1 MIKIENGK
9 LTVSATYGLTQN
21 LGDFSSQK
29 AAATYVF
36 ETDAEGD
43 TAALLN
49 EAQGVY
55 DQIVEAAKM
64 STMAHLGIEGEVDD
78 SGVLQPKLVKP
89 ITAPVAAAPAPAPQ
103 GGYVPQQPQQNSY
116 GGGGGYQNK
125 PPIDVSDCPVFTA
138 DLGDGSG
145 VQNWVD
151 LRPAK
156 ADGRYKAGAAD
167 FRTVNKVGPKK
178 VQVWLKDRQGAIN
191 SNVAAALQAANIT
204 I

>member
-1 MIKIENGK
+1 MIKIANGK
-9 LTVSATYGLTQN
+9 LTVSASYGLTQN
-21 LGDFSSQK
+21 LGDYSSQK
-29 AAATYVF
+29 ATAGYVF
-36 ETDAEGD
+36 ETDADGD

-55 DQIVEAAKM
+55 DQLVEAAKM

-89 ITAPVAAAPAPAPQ
+89 ITAPVAPAPAPAQ
-103 GGYVPQQPQQNSY
+103 SGGGYVPQQN
-116 GGGGGYQNK
+116 GGGQGGYQNK

-191 SNVAAALQAANIT
+191 SNVAGALQAAGIAF
-204 I
+204 